1 MSKREAGKTQRAW
14 AAFQTTV
21 QNQLDSLVSTVGKG
35 QAAEERNQELM
46 TEVANLEKKVRWPP
60 CLLLSREGLWTDRAL
75 RFSQIVAAEEKLR
88 SHQRASAASAAA
100 SKQTQ
105 ATLQQRSSETERN
118 LKEAMDT
125 SQALKEALDATQV
138 RPPRSY
144 AVVVVRRRY

>member
-1 MSKREAGKTQRAW
+1 MSKREAEKTQCAW
-14 AAFQTTV
+14 AVFQTTV

-35 QAAEERNQELM
+35 QATEERNQELM
-46 TEVANLEKKVRWPP
+46 TEVANLEKKVRWPLSC
-60 CLLLSREGLWTDRAL
+60 CLVEGLWTDRAL

-100 SKQTQ
+100 SKQAQ

-118 LKEAMDT
+118 FKEAMDT

-138 RPPRSY
+138 RPPHSY
-144 AVVVVRRRY
+144 AVVVVRRRH